1 MLAFG
6 ALLVASGAVLS
17 MPFAVQMSSTGFTS
31 GRASEIDQYFVAL
44 LLFAVV
50 IGVFGAARPFV
61 GWLGGRV
68 VADLRDAVFR
78 KVIEMDST
86 FFEHTKVDE
95 VLSRLTTDTTLIQ
108 SISGV
113 GLSIVLRSSIQFVGA
128 LVLLVLTNWV
138 LTVYLLVLLP
148 VVIAPV
154 MAIGHW
160 LRRLSRATQDRVADL
175 SGLAGESLL
184 AVETVQVFNAQPR
197 ETSRFQAAVE
207 VSFRTAI
214 RRIRVR
220 ALLTTVAMT
229 GLFGAFIVVLWL
241 GAKAVLAGEMTAGT
255 MSQFVIYAVLVGAS
269 GSALIE
275 FFGELQRAAGAMER
289 LGQLLLLS
297 PDIRSAESPVEIP
310 SAKKAAIRFE
320 NVSFRYPSRPDQ
332 DAIDCFNLAIEPGE
346 KVAFVGASGAGKRPS
361 SSCC

>member
-1 MLAFG
+1 
-6 ALLVASGAVLS
+6 
-17 MPFAVQMSSTGFTS
+17 
-31 GRASEIDQYFVAL
+31 
-44 LLFAVV
+44 
-50 IGVFGAARPFV
+50 
-61 GWLGGRV
+61 
-68 VADLRDAVFR
+68 
-78 KVIEMDST
+78 MDPT
-86 FFEHTKVDE
+86 FFEHTKVGE

-160 LRRLSRATQDRVADL
+160 LRRLSQATQDKVADL

-229 GLFGAFIVVLWL
+229 GLFGAFIVVLWF
-241 GAKAVLAGEMTAGT
+241 GAKAVLADEMTAGT

-269 GSALIE
+269 GECA
-275 FFGELQRAAGAMER
+275 
-289 LGQLLLLS
+289 
-297 PDIRSAESPVEIP
+297 
-310 SAKKAAIRFE
+310 
-320 NVSFRYPSRPDQ
+320 Y
-332 DAIDCFNLAIEPGE
+332 
-346 KVAFVGASGAGKRPS
+346 
-361 SSCC
+361 